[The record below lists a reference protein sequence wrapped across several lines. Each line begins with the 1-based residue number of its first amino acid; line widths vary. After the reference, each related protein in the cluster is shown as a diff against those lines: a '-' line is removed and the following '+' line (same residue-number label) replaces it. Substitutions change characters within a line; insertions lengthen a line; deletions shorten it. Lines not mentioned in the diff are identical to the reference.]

1 MNRTKL
7 KAYAPQAR
15 RDFIEAITNQA
26 AFFGLTASEVKPVEV
41 KGDVAFIGG
50 QAFPRSVVSK
60 RASLVERIARHGF
73 AATMEA
79 IAYTWFN
86 RLTAIR
92 FMELHGYLDH
102 GFRVLSHPE
111 GKPMPEILEQAE
123 HVSLPGLD
131 PVRILELKLDGTQDA
146 ELYRRLLI
154 AQCNALHQA
163 MPFLFERI
171 DDETELL
178 LPDNLLHSDS
188 IIRKLV
194 AEIDEADWQEVEI
207 IGWLYQFYISEK
219 KDEVIGKVV
228 KSEDIP
234 AATQL
239 FTPNW
244 IVKYMVQNSV
254 GRMWLATYPESS
266 LRTQMEYYIQ
276 PAEQSPEVTA
286 QLAAITPT
294 TLDPESLT
302 VLDPACGSGHILVEA
317 YDVLKAIYLER
328 GYRLRD
334 IPRLIL
340 EKNLFGLDIDDR
352 AAQLAGFALL
362 MKARQDD
369 RRILQTP
376 PRLNILAI
384 QEPTEETTKYTNYTK
399 ENQKTGETT
408 EYTENTEKNQNQPF
422 SLPFEL
428 PNAEPGTR
436 NPEPGTLL
444 GLFHH
449 AKTYGSL
456 IRIPA
461 AIAAQLPQLT
471 EYIEKLK
478 ASGDMFEV
486 AAAHQLE
493 PFVRQ
498 AELLARKYDCVV
510 ANPPY
515 MGSKYYTPTLKEFI
529 GKNYPAGKGDLYG
542 CFILRDLEFCKQ
554 GGLSSLLTIPNWM
567 FLSVFEEIRSYLTE
581 KATIESLVHNG
592 RGVFG
597 SDFGSCSFVIRNQ
610 SLVEYKGTFR
620 RLFEKQGSVASNEE
634 LRERFFTSPN
644 YFSAANDFR
653 KIPGSPIGY
662 WVSEKVRNIF
672 STYKSLDSV
681 ASFKIGMRTGNNNRF
696 LRRWF
701 EVDHLKTGFCYL
713 NAQMALQSKKKWF
726 PFNKGGEFRK
736 WFGNNEYIVNWESDG
751 FEIKEN
757 TRLIYPELGDNLGWK
772 ISNEPYYFKPSIT
785 WTDISSSFF
794 AARYLPTGFIF
805 GTVGPC
811 IFSEIHLEI
820 LGFICTPIVASF
832 LNILNPTLHFNL
844 NDLECLP
851 FSLEKLN
858 SPRIII
864 IENVN
869 ELIRISKSDWDSFE
883 TSWDFQTFPMLTAGL
898 YAGTVKQSF
907 LNWEAQCQA
916 NIKRMQE
923 LETENNRLFIEAY
936 GLQDELTPD
945 VPEDQITLARPDQT
959 EDVKR
964 LISYAIGCR
973 MGRYRLDKPGL
984 IYAHSG
990 NKDFEAIYKA
1000 EEFNHGIH
1008 GIHGKK
1014 TEEPNPELPWF
1025 EPDDDGIIPLTDI
1038 EWFEDD
1044 GATHLVNFIATAW
1057 PRETLDDNLAFI
1069 AESLGANRD
1078 ESPRDTIR
1086 RYLTTGFYKDHLRTY
1101 KRRPIYWLFSSGKLR
1116 AFQCLVY
1123 LHRYHEGTL
1132 ARMRTEY
1139 VIPLL
1144 GKLNARLE
1152 RLREE
1157 VNLASSTPARKKL
1170 QKDVDTLGKQ
1180 LGELRTFE
1188 EKLRHYADMRLALD
1202 LDDGVKVNYGK
1213 FGDLLADVK
1222 AVTGGSD
1229 E

>member
-26 AFFGLTASEVKPVEV
+26 AFFGLTASDVKPVEV
-41 KGDVAFIGG
+41 KGDIAFIGG
-50 QAFPRSVVSK
+50 QAFARSVVSK

-131 PVRILELKLDGTQDA
+131 PVRVLELKLDGTQDA

-194 AEIDEADWQEVEI
+194 TEIDEADWQEVEI

-266 LRTQMEYYIQ
+266 LRAQMEYYIQ
-276 PAEQSPEVTA
+276 PAEQSPDVSA

-294 TLDPESLT
+294 TLNPESLT

-376 PRLNILAI
+376 PRLNVLAI
-384 QEPTEETTKYTNYTK
+384 QELTEETTKYTKYTK
-399 ENQKTGETT
+399 ENQKAEETT

-444 GLFHH
+444 GLFRH
-449 AKTYGSL
+449 AKTFGSL

-515 MGSKYYTPTLKEFI
+515 LG
-529 GKNYPAGKGDLYG
+529 GKGMNPDFKTFAKNNFPVNKSDVFAMFFERNLQNS
-542 CFILRDLEFCKQ
+542 KP
-554 GGLSSLLTIPNWM
+554 GGYLSFVSPYVWM
-567 FLSVFEEIRSYLTE
+567 FISSY
-581 KATIESLVHNG
+581 ESLRELFISHTT
-592 RGVFG
+592 FG
-597 SDFGSCSFVIRNQ
+597 SLIQLEYNAFEPACVPVCTFTLFNKNIPD
-610 SLVEYKGTFR
+610 YKGDFIKLSDFKGHQNQAPKTLEAIQNPNCGWR
-620 RLFEKQGSVASNEE
+620 YQASA
-634 LRERFFTSPN
+634 S
-644 YFSAANDFR
+644 DFR
-653 KIPGSPIGY
+653 KIPGSPIAY
-662 WVSEKVRNIF
+662 WVSNSIRELFKKANPLSEI
-672 STYKSLDSV
+672 
-681 ASFKIGMRTGNNNRF
+681 ASIACGLFTCDNKRF
-696 LRRWF
+696 LRLWF
-701 EVDHLKTGFCYL
+701 EVNLTL
-713 NAQMALQSKKKWF
+713 TNITLQANPGILGGIKYVTHI
-726 PFNKGGEFRK
+726 KGGDFRK
-736 WFGNNEYIVNWESDG
+736 WFGNNSWLVMFRNNGEDIRQN
-751 FEIKEN
+751 
-757 TRLIYPELGDNLGWK
+757 RLQAGQSYTLPGEEFYFQKG
-772 ISNEPYYFKPSIT
+772 ISWSL
-785 WTDISSSFF
+785 ISSSFF
-794 AARYLPTGFIF
+794 GVRVFEKGSTFDISGCSIFPSDNIFNLVVGFLCSKLAFDLLKAMNPTLNFPP
-805 GTVGPC
+805 GTVGR
-811 IFSEIHLEI
+811 
-820 LGFICTPIVASF
+820 
-832 LNILNPTLHFNL
+832 
-844 NDLECLP
+844 LP
-851 FSLEKLN
+851 FSILLLNKVSHQVEK
-858 SPRIII
+858 
-864 IENVN
+864 VV
-869 ELIRISKSDWDSFE
+869 ISATTLSKIDWNSFE

-945 VPEDQITLARPDQT
+945 VPEDQITLARADQT

-964 LISYAIGCR
+964 LISYAIGVR
-973 MGRYRLDKPGL
+973 IGRYRLDKPGL

-1014 TEEPNPELPWF
+1014 TEETNPELPWF

-1057 PRETLDDNLAFI
+1057 PRETLEDNLAFI

-1157 VNLASSTPARKKL
+1157 VTLASSTPARKKL

-1188 EKLRHYADMRLALD
+1188 EKLRHYADMRLSLD